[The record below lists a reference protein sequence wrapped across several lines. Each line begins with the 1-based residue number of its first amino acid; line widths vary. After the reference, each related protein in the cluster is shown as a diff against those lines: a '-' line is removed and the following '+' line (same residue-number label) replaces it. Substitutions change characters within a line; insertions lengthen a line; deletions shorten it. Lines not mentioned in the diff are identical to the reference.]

1 MSLTT
6 HQFTPAI
13 DAAIYR
19 PDGTLYILQPS
30 FQTYLTELEPIAHV
44 PRAGE
49 KFYETTLAFMFVSF
63 RLLGVESMQPA
74 RTSSEHDHVLR

>member
-1 MSLTT
+1 MRLTAC
-6 HQFTPAI
+6 QNTPAI
-13 DAAIYR
+13 DGAFYR

-30 FQTYLTELEPIAHV
+30 FHIYPTELEPTAHI

-63 RLLGVESMQPA
+63 RLLVVESIQTA
-74 RTSSEHDHVLR
+74 STVAYLYYGLR